1 MINTIFENG
10 EEGVVGRMNKTIVVA
25 IGIAVTGLL
34 IGYFIQ
40 SNKPVGKSSK
50 SPELFLS
57 EREQRAFYALDKGL
71 DFTEEPNLTRDGEA
85 LRLLKEKLIWIVS
98 NHNIRKD
105 KTAANVILQK
115 LGRVKGD
122 FEIIGWRAKGV
133 DEQTSLVSYTY
144 KKDGKILGWFYDVK
158 SGGRIIIR
166 DVSLDDELM
175 KKYNVVNKAVFTE
188 EDEAELAALMK
199 ELVALRKRND
209 ELNKPGRFKS
219 VLLPSEIEKPER
231 VINLQVR
238 RAEHNEGILMLKQ
251 E

>member
-1 MINTIFENG
+1 M
-10 EEGVVGRMNKTIVVA
+10 GRMNKTIL
-25 IGIAVTGLL
+25 IITGIIVTGLL
-34 IGYFIQ
+34 IGYYIY
-40 SNKPVGKSSK
+40 SNKPRINDNVPVAKGIKRADS
-50 SPELFLS
+50 FLTES
-57 EREQRAFYALDKGL
+57 EQRAFYALDKGL

-158 SGGRIIIR
+158 SGGKIIIR
-166 DVSLDDELM
+166 DVSLDHELM

-188 EDEAELAALMK
+188 EDEAELTALMK
-199 ELVALRKRND
+199 ELVALRKRNN
-209 ELNKPGRFKS
+209 ELSKPGRFKS
-219 VLLPSEIEKPER
+219 GLFISAIESPER
-231 VINLQVR
+231 VINLQAR
-238 RAEHNEGILMLKQ
+238 RAEHNERILMLKQ

>member
-1 MINTIFENG
+1 
-10 EEGVVGRMNKTIVVA
+10 MNKTIVVA
-25 IGIAVTGLL
+25 IGIVVTGLL
-34 IGYFIQ
+34 IGYYIY
-40 SNKPVGKSSK
+40 SNKPRINDNVPVAKGIKRADS
-50 SPELFLS
+50 FLTES
-57 EREQRAFYALDKGL
+57 EQRAFYALDKGL

-158 SGGRIIIR
+158 SGGKIIIR
-166 DVSLDDELM
+166 DVSLDHELM

-188 EDEAELAALMK
+188 EDEAELTALMK
-199 ELVALRKRND
+199 ELVALRKRNN
-209 ELNKPGRFKS
+209 ELSKPGRFKS
-219 VLLPSEIEKPER
+219 GLFISAIESPER
-231 VINLQVR
+231 VINLQAR
-238 RAEHNEGILMLKQ
+238 RAEHNERILMLKQ